1 MTLQRPTYTVK
12 GISHHD
18 VADRLGVWLPE
29 CEGRMVT
36 LVVES
41 AEENEIG
48 VECVAVYDVD
58 EHLGYIDDNQKHELL
73 TVLHAGR
80 RHTLRSHIISYN
92 QGKGA
97 KGKYSHAK
105 LTIEAPKLRNDD
117 PSTSSGQVPQRS
129 PWEDWSYDGPLVPR
143 TAIGRKLDT
152 VRSVLME
159 MIEDNEPWSEDV
171 RQYVEAFCRNG
182 FIDLSGEMRQDMLRV
197 MHWLECGDTPEM
209 RQMADRV
216 LDVMTNMGSEEIR
229 VLHVRLLITEKTLSS
244 GCKAIIEEEGFDINY
259 QRERYDAM
267 PYRTDWHISDEA
279 SEKRFVAKLYY
290 DNTLT
295 REKLEQIYSV
305 IALCKRYELEETKHR
320 EAAANEPRVVSLNAL
335 ANVASKLDDRTLA
348 NQFDHFIRKA
358 LNEDITREDIRILN
372 TIDDAYAGEK
382 QEVKEDA
389 KKAAEA
395 MKDIASRP
403 TTQNLVYPQ
412 ADSTTNV
419 GCDQKQSEF
428 KTFLPP
434 AGDAQGQLGGQKN
447 EQKSI
452 TER

>member
-1 MTLQRPTYTVK
+1 MTLQRSTYTVK

-18 VADRLGVWLPE
+18 VADRLGVWLLE
-29 CEGRMVT
+29 CVGRMVT

-58 EHLGYIDDNQKHELL
+58 EHLGYIDDNQKQELL

-80 RHTLRSHIISYN
+80 RHTLRSHIIGYN
-92 QGKGA
+92 EGKGA
-97 KGKYSHAK
+97 EGKYSHAK

-117 PSTSSGQVPQRS
+117 ESDSDDYLSPTKS
-129 PWEDWSYDGPLVPR
+129 PWEDWSYNGPLVPR

-171 RQYVEAFCRNG
+171 RLYVEAFCRNA

-197 MHWLECGDTPEM
+197 MHWLECGNTPEM
-209 RQMADRV
+209 RHMADKV
-216 LDVMTNMGSEEIR
+216 LDVMTNMGSEETR
-229 VLHVRLLITEKTLSS
+229 VLHVRQLITEKTLSN
-244 GCKAIIEEEGFDINY
+244 GCLAIINEDGFDINY

-305 IALCKRYELEETKHR
+305 IALCKRYEMEDAKRRKAVEDK
-320 EAAANEPRVVSLNAL
+320 PRVVSLDAL
-335 ANVASKLDDRTLA
+335 AKVASRLDNHTLA
-348 NQFDHFIRKA
+348 DQFDYFIRKA

-382 QEVKEDA
+382 QEAKDDA
-389 KKAAEA
+389 KRTADA
-395 MKDIASRP
+395 MKELAAKPSRIEFNAPVGQAIAHVDKIE
-403 TTQNLVYPQ
+403 TTQ
-412 ADSTTNV
+412 D
-419 GCDQKQSEF
+419 K
-428 KTFLPP
+428 
-434 AGDAQGQLGGQKN
+434 
-447 EQKSI
+447 
-452 TER
+452 

>member
-1 MTLQRPTYTVK
+1 MTLQRSTYTVK

-18 VADRLGVWLPE
+18 VADRLGAWLPQ
-29 CEGRMVT
+29 CIGRMVT

-58 EHLGYIDDNQKHELL
+58 EHLGYIDDNQKQELL
-73 TVLHAGR
+73 QVLHTGR
-80 RHTLRSHIISYN
+80 RHTLRSHIIEYN
-92 QGKGA
+92 EGKGA
-97 KGKYSHAK
+97 EFKYSQAR
-105 LTIEAPKLRNDD
+105 LTIEAPRLRNDD
-117 PSTSSGQVPQRS
+117 VNDDDNFFAPQRS
-129 PWEDWSYDGPLVPR
+129 PWEDWSYEGPLVPR

-152 VRSVLME
+152 VRTVLEE

-197 MHWLECGDTPEM
+197 MHWLECGDAPEM
-209 RQMADRV
+209 RQLADRV
-216 LDVMTNMGSEEIR
+216 LDVMTNMGSDDVR
-229 VLHVRLLITEKTLSS
+229 VMHVRQLITEKTLSS
-244 GCKAIIEEEGFDINY
+244 GCKAIIDEDGFDINY
-259 QRERYDAM
+259 QRERYEAM

-305 IALCKRYELEETKHR
+305 IALCKRYEMEEAKHR
-320 EAAANEPRVVSLNAL
+320 ETAKDEPRVVSLDAL

-348 NQFDHFIRKA
+348 NQFDHLIRKA

-372 TIDDAYAGEK
+372 TIDAAYAGEK
-382 QEVKEDA
+382 LEAKDDA
-389 KKAAEA
+389 KRTAEA
-395 MKDIASRP
+395 MMKVASKP
-403 TTQNLVYPQ
+403 TSIGQLNMGNGEQT
-412 ADSTTNV
+412 
-419 GCDQKQSEF
+419 
-428 KTFLPP
+428 LPP
-434 AGDAQGQLGGQKN
+434 GTNIPQIP
-447 EQKSI
+447 EQ
-452 TER
+452 